1 MDFPATSQLTDCIF
15 SNIKLRVNENW
26 AKAKQCKMSCY
37 FVYLVQN
44 RKNNEMNSISLSRIL
59 YEKAPSLISSQ
70 ISEYCLISITVA
82 KIIEFSI
89 WSKTNLV
96 LIQKMTDMRKEKLP
110 CRSNTTYTSCHLSK
124 SGDAAN

>member
-1 MDFPATSQLTDCIF
+1 MQ
-15 SNIKLRVNENW
+15 NELLF
-26 AKAKQCKMSCY
+26 CLLSIEME
-37 FVYLVQN
+37 
-44 RKNNEMNSISLSRIL
+44 NNEMNSISLSRIL
-59 YEKAPSLISSQ
+59 CEKAPSLISSQ
-70 ISEYCLISITVA
+70 IFELCLISITVA

-96 LIQKMTDMRKEKLP
+96 LIQKMTDMWKEKLP